1 MGEVRKGTE
10 RRNRVTKCGIFGI
23 IRMCGIFGTRDRHPN
38 IPIIPIISIILTM
51 STLYIVATPIG
62 NLEDISL
69 RALRIL
75 GEVDFILCEDTRV
88 TGKLLSHFKVKTP
101 TIAYHQHSDEGR
113 TNHILGLLAE
123 GKDLALVSDAGTPGI
138 SDPGGKLV
146 RAALEKL
153 GHQVKIESVPGPSAV
168 TAALSISGIPTDKFV
183 FMGFPPHKKG
193 RQTFLARIADSI
205 YPAVVYESKHRIIK
219 FLEELDAVNRHIRAR
234 NAEIDEY
241 NARTRN
247 NKDKKAKKSPVTS
260 VVVCRELSKMH
271 ETVYRGEIRGII
283 EKIRENK
290 DDQKGEFTVI
300 IGK

>member
-1 MGEVRKGTE
+1 M
-10 RRNRVTKCGIFGI
+10 
-23 IRMCGIFGTRDRHPN
+23 
-38 IPIIPIISIILTM
+38 SI
-51 STLYIVATPIG
+51 LYIVATPIG

-88 TGKLLSHFKVKTP
+88 TGKLLSHYKVKTP
-101 TIAYHQHSDEGR
+101 TIAYHQHSDENR
-113 TNHILGLLAE
+113 TNNILGMLAA

-146 RAALEKL
+146 AAALEKF
-153 GHQVKIESVPGPSAV
+153 GRGVKIESVPGPSAV
-168 TAALSISGIPTDKFV
+168 TAALSISGVPTDKFV

-193 RQTFLARIADSI
+193 RQSFLERIADSV

-219 FLEELDAVNRHIRAR
+219 FLEELDALNRRIRR
-234 NAEIDEY
+234 ENKEIDEF
-241 NARTRN
+241 NSRVRN
-247 NKDKKAKKSPVTS
+247 NKDKKPKRSPVTS
-260 VVVCRELSKMH
+260 IVVCREISKMH
-271 ETVYRGEIRGII
+271 ETVYRGELKSII
-283 EKIRENK
+283 GRIKENK